1 MFWIRSS
8 EPQFWLFSTETSST
22 SQALSLLSVFLSADA
37 GHFCTETSSRS
48 KSCDPEQNGLIW
60 HAAPAGRLV
69 STRSPEMRFASLQSA
84 NTNLPAAGTR
94 ERSAPAILNTNV
106 PHYAA
111 RKACLSWTPAALN
124 LQECHFQVVVELSK
138 TCLHWHH
145 ALSLLWWVCLFSR
158 NKTRDSSE
166 QRCDVSRVWRWSV
179 SDGQVR

>member
-1 MFWIRSS
+1 MCFGS
-8 EPQFWLFSTETSST
+8 E
-22 SQALSLLSVFLSADA
+22 ALSLNFGCSVQKHQAHPKLFLCRRSFCLQMQVISVLRLRADPNA
-37 GHFCTETSSRS
+37 VIRSRT
-48 KSCDPEQNGLIW
+48 GLIW

-69 STRSPEMRFASLQSA
+69 STRSPEMRFASRQSA

-106 PHYAA
+106 L

-124 LQECHFQVVVELSK
+124 LQECHFHVVAELSK
-138 TCLHWHH
+138 TCLHWHRS
-145 ALSLLWWVCLFSR
+145 LSLLWWVCLFSR

-166 QRCDVSRVWRWSV
+166 QRCDVSRVWCWSV